1 MSLNTR
7 TSLLVT
13 YETWQA
19 LFFRDAIVR
28 LSKGRA
34 SLSELFDPI
43 KQILFM
49 SFMFSVIRMRAV
61 GGIDTVIWLMVGILT
76 YNTFKK
82 TMNSAKQAVKSNMM
96 LFNYRQIRPIDTVFV
111 RAAMEFFLTIIVAII
126 VFTGAGLYGLDA
138 LPANPL
144 AAVAAVFAVWLIG
157 LAAALTFSV
166 TEILI
171 PDSAKVITIIMGPL
185 YFCSGV
191 ILPISSVPPPYRDW
205 LIFNPL
211 LHAVEAARLSFA
223 PYYHAI
229 PELDLLYVYKF
240 ALTFLCLGLALQ
252 VRFKS
257 QLMMGK

>member
-1 MSLNTR
+1 MSLKPR
-7 TSLLVT
+7 SSLLVT

-19 LFFRDAIVR
+19 LFFRDAVVR

-49 SFMFSVIRMRAV
+49 SVMFTVIRMKAV
-61 GGIDTVIWLMVGILT
+61 GGIDTIIWLMVGILT

-82 TMNSAKQAVKSNMM
+82 TMVSAKQAVKSNKA
-96 LFNYRQIRPIDTVFV
+96 LFNYRQIKPVDTVLV
-111 RAAMEFFLTIIVAII
+111 KAAMEFFLTVIVAVIL
-126 VFTGAGLYGLDA
+126 FTGAGLYGLDV

-157 LAAALTFSV
+157 VAAALTFSV
-166 TEILI
+166 TESLV
-171 PDSAKVITIIMGPL
+171 PDSAKVLTVIMSPL

-191 ILPISSVPPPYRDW
+191 IFPISGVPPPYRDW
-205 LIFNPL
+205 LILNPL

-229 PELDLLYVYKF
+229 PELDILYMYKF
-240 ALTFLCLGLALQ
+240 ALTFFCLGLALQ
-252 VRFKS
+252 VRFKN
-257 QLMMGK
+257 QLMMEK